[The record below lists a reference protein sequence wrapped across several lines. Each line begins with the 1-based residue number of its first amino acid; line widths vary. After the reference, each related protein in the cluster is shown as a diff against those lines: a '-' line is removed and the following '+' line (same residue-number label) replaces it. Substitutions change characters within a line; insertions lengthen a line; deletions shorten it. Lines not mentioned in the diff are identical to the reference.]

1 MTKVAVVDDHSVVL
15 AGLKFVLSRAEG
27 MQVVATAE
35 SAENI
40 IGFYE
45 KAKPDVLL
53 LDIRMPSVS
62 GLDALET
69 LRKSHPDAKVA
80 MLTTSELEEDIFRAL
95 KLGANGYIPKDSR
108 PSEIANAVKAIAA
121 GGTYVPEDIQRIFD
135 MRQGVKSL
143 SARELSIIQ
152 LAAKGFSSPEVAEML
167 GISVNS
173 VKTHFRHI
181 FEKMD
186 VSDRTEAVTL
196 AISRG
201 IIENY
206 PPRD

>member
-1 MTKVAVVDDHSVVL
+1 MTKVAVVDDHGVVL

-27 MQVVATAE
+27 MEVVATAE
-35 SAENI
+35 SAEDI
-40 IGFYE
+40 LGFYE

-108 PSEIANAVKAIAA
+108 PAEIAKAVRKIAS
-121 GGTYVPEDIQRIFD
+121 GGRYIPEDIQRIFD

-143 SARELSIIQ
+143 SAREISIIQ

-201 IIENY
+201 IIEN
-206 PPRD
+206 

>member
-1 MTKVAVVDDHSVVL
+1 MTKVAVVDDHGVVL

-27 MQVVATAE
+27 MEVVATAE
-35 SAENI
+35 SAEDI
-40 IGFYE
+40 LGFYE

-53 LDIRMPSVS
+53 LDIRMPLVS

-108 PSEIANAVKAIAA
+108 PAEIAKAVREIAS
-121 GGTYVPEDIQRIFD
+121 GGRYIPEDIQRIFD

-143 SARELSIIQ
+143 SAREISIIQ

-201 IIENY
+201 IIEN
-206 PPRD
+206 

>member
-35 SAENI
+35 SAEDI
-40 IGFYE
+40 LGFYE
-45 KAKPDVLL
+45 EHRPDVLL

-108 PSEIANAVKAIAA
+108 PAEIAKAVREIAS
-121 GGTYVPEDIQRIFD
+121 GGRYIPEDIQRIFD

-143 SARELSIIQ
+143 SAREISIIQ

-201 IIENY
+201 IIEN
-206 PPRD
+206 

>member
-15 AGLKFVLSRAEG
+15 AGIKFVLSRAEG
-27 MQVVATAE
+27 MEVVATAE
-35 SAENI
+35 SAEDI
-40 IGFYE
+40 LGFYE

-108 PSEIANAVKAIAA
+108 PSEIAKAVREIAS
-121 GGTYVPEDIQRIFD
+121 GGRYIPEDIQRIFD

-143 SARELSIIQ
+143 SAREISIIQ

-201 IIENY
+201 IIEN
-206 PPRD
+206 

>member
-27 MQVVATAE
+27 MEVVATAE
-35 SAENI
+35 SAEDI
-40 IGFYE
+40 LGFYE

-108 PSEIANAVKAIAA
+108 PAEIAKAVREIAS
-121 GGTYVPEDIQRIFD
+121 GGRYIPEDIQRIFD

-201 IIENY
+201 IIEN
-206 PPRD
+206 

>member
-27 MQVVATAE
+27 MEVVATAE
-35 SAENI
+35 SAEDI
-40 IGFYE
+40 LGFYE

-62 GLDALET
+62 GLDALDT

-108 PSEIANAVKAIAA
+108 PAEIAKAVREIAS
-121 GGTYVPEDIQRIFD
+121 GGRYIPEDIQRIFD

-152 LAAKGFSSPEVAEML
+152 LAAKGFSNPEVGEML

-186 VSDRTEAVTL
+186 VNDRMEAVTL

-201 IIENY
+201 VIES
-206 PPRD
+206 

>member
-27 MQVVATAE
+27 MEVVATAE
-35 SAENI
+35 SAEDI
-40 IGFYE
+40 LGFYE

-152 LAAKGFSSPEVAEML
+152 LAAKGFSNPEVGEML

-186 VSDRTEAVTL
+186 VSDRMEAVTL

-201 IIENY
+201 IIE
-206 PPRD
+206 R

>member
-1 MTKVAVVDDHSVVL
+1 MTKVAVVDDHGVVL

-27 MQVVATAE
+27 MEVVATAE
-35 SAENI
+35 SAEDI
-40 IGFYE
+40 LGFYE

-108 PSEIANAVKAIAA
+108 PAEIAKAVREIAS
-121 GGTYVPEDIQRIFD
+121 GGRYIPEDIQRIFD

-143 SARELSIIQ
+143 SAREISIIQ

-186 VSDRTEAVTL
+186 VGDRMEAVTL

-201 IIENY
+201 IIGS
-206 PPRD
+206 

>member
-1 MTKVAVVDDHSVVL
+1 MTKVAVVDDHGVVL

-35 SAENI
+35 SAEDI
-40 IGFYE
+40 LGFYE

-62 GLDALET
+62 GLDALDT

-108 PSEIANAVKAIAA
+108 PAEIAKAVREIAS
-121 GGTYVPEDIQRIFD
+121 GGRYIPEDIQRIFD

-201 IIENY
+201 IIEN
-206 PPRD
+206 

>member
-35 SAENI
+35 SAEDI
-40 IGFYE
+40 LGFYE
-45 KAKPDVLL
+45 EHRPDVLL

-69 LRKSHPDAKVA
+69 LRKAHPDAKVA

-108 PSEIANAVKAIAA
+108 PAEIAKAVREIAS
-121 GGTYVPEDIQRIFD
+121 GGRYIPDDIQRIFE

-201 IIENY
+201 IIEN
-206 PPRD
+206 

>member
-1 MTKVAVVDDHSVVL
+1 MTKVAVVDDHGVVL

-27 MQVVATAE
+27 MQVVATSE
-35 SAENI
+35 SADDI
-40 IGFYE
+40 LHFYE
-45 KAKPDVLL
+45 SNKPDVLL
-53 LDIRMPSVS
+53 LDIRMPVVS

-69 LRKSHPDAKVA
+69 IRRAHPDAKVA

-108 PSEIANAVKAIAA
+108 PSEIAKAVKTIA
-121 GGTYVPEDIQRIFD
+121 GGGKYIPDNIQRIFD
-135 MRQGVKSL
+135 MRQEVKSL
-143 SARELSIIQ
+143 SARELSILQ
-152 LAAKGFSSPEVAEML
+152 LAAKGFSNPEVADML

-186 VSDRTEAVTL
+186 VNDRMEAVTL

-201 IIENY
+201 IIES
-206 PPRD
+206 

>member
-1 MTKVAVVDDHSVVL
+1 MTKVAVVDDHGVVL

-27 MQVVATAE
+27 MEVVATAE
-35 SAENI
+35 SADDI
-40 IGFYE
+40 LGFYE

-53 LDIRMPSVS
+53 LDIRMPTVS

-108 PSEIANAVKAIAA
+108 PAEIAKAVREIAS
-121 GGTYVPEDIQRIFD
+121 GGRYIPEDIQRIFD

-143 SARELSIIQ
+143 SAREISIIQ

-201 IIENY
+201 IIEN
-206 PPRD
+206 

>member
-15 AGLKFVLSRAEG
+15 AGIKFVLSRAEG
-27 MQVVATAE
+27 MEVVATAE
-35 SAENI
+35 SAEDI
-40 IGFYE
+40 LGFYE

-108 PSEIANAVKAIAA
+108 PAEIAKAGREIAS
-121 GGTYVPEDIQRIFD
+121 GGRYIPEDIQRIFD

-143 SARELSIIQ
+143 SAREISIIQ

-201 IIENY
+201 IIEN
-206 PPRD
+206 

>member
-1 MTKVAVVDDHSVVL
+1 MTKVAVVDDHGVVL

-27 MQVVATAE
+27 MEVVATAE
-35 SAENI
+35 SAEDI
-40 IGFYE
+40 LGFYE

-53 LDIRMPSVS
+53 LDIRIPSVS

-108 PSEIANAVKAIAA
+108 PAEIAKAVREIAS
-121 GGTYVPEDIQRIFD
+121 GGRYIPEDIQRIFD

-201 IIENY
+201 IIEN
-206 PPRD
+206 

>member
-186 VSDRTEAVTL
+186 VSDRMEAVTL

-201 IIENY
+201 IIE
-206 PPRD
+206 R

>member
-35 SAENI
+35 SAEDI
-40 IGFYE
+40 LGFYE

-108 PSEIANAVKAIAA
+108 PAEIAKAVREIAS
-121 GGTYVPEDIQRIFD
+121 GGRYIPEDIQRIFD

-143 SARELSIIQ
+143 SARELSILQ

-186 VSDRTEAVTL
+186 VSDRTEAVAL

-201 IIENY
+201 IIEN
-206 PPRD
+206 

>member
-1 MTKVAVVDDHSVVL
+1 MTKVAVVDDHGVVL

-27 MQVVATAE
+27 MEVVATAE
-35 SAENI
+35 SAEDI
-40 IGFYE
+40 LGFYE

-108 PSEIANAVKAIAA
+108 PAEIAKAVREIAS
-121 GGTYVPEDIQRIFD
+121 GG
-135 MRQGVKSL
+135 QGVKSL
-143 SARELSIIQ
+143 SAREISIIQ

-201 IIENY
+201 IIEN
-206 PPRD
+206 

>member
-1 MTKVAVVDDHSVVL
+1 MTKVAVVDDHGVVL

-27 MQVVATAE
+27 MEVVATAE
-35 SAENI
+35 SADDI

-45 KAKPDVLL
+45 KTNPDVLL

-69 LRKSHPDAKVA
+69 LRKVHPDAKVA

-108 PSEIANAVKAIAA
+108 PAEIAKAVREIAS
-121 GGTYVPEDIQRIFD
+121 GGRYIPDDIQRIFE

-152 LAAKGFSSPEVAEML
+152 LAAKGFSNPEVGEML

-186 VSDRTEAVTL
+186 VNDRMEAVTL

-201 IIENY
+201 IIEN
-206 PPRD
+206 

>member
-1 MTKVAVVDDHSVVL
+1 MTKVAVVDDHGVVL

-35 SAENI
+35 SAEDI
-40 IGFYE
+40 LGFYE

-108 PSEIANAVKAIAA
+108 PAEIAKAVREIAS
-121 GGTYVPEDIQRIFD
+121 GGRYIPEDIQRIFD

-143 SARELSIIQ
+143 SARELSILQ

-201 IIENY
+201 IIE
-206 PPRD
+206 R

>member
-1 MTKVAVVDDHSVVL
+1 MTKVAVVDDHGVVL

-27 MQVVATAE
+27 MEVVATAE
-35 SAENI
+35 SAEDI
-40 IGFYE
+40 LGFYE

-152 LAAKGFSSPEVAEML
+152 LAAKGFSNPEVAEML

-186 VSDRTEAVTL
+186 VNDRMEAVTL

-201 IIENY
+201 IIEH
-206 PPRD
+206 

>member
-1 MTKVAVVDDHSVVL
+1 MTKVAVVDDHGVVL

-27 MQVVATAE
+27 MEVVATAE
-35 SAENI
+35 SADDI
-40 IGFYE
+40 LGFYE

-108 PSEIANAVKAIAA
+108 PAEIAKAVREIAS
-121 GGTYVPEDIQRIFD
+121 GGRYIPEDIQRIFD

-143 SARELSIIQ
+143 SAREISIIQ

-201 IIENY
+201 IIEN
-206 PPRD
+206 

>member
-27 MQVVATAE
+27 MEVVATAE
-35 SAENI
+35 TAEDI
-40 IGFYE
+40 LGFYE

-108 PSEIANAVKAIAA
+108 PAEIAKAVREIAS
-121 GGTYVPEDIQRIFD
+121 GGRYIPEDIQRIFD

-143 SARELSIIQ
+143 SAREISIIQ

-201 IIENY
+201 IIEN
-206 PPRD
+206 

>member
-1 MTKVAVVDDHSVVL
+1 MTKVAVVDDHGVVL

-27 MQVVATAE
+27 MEVVATAE
-35 SAENI
+35 CAEDI
-40 IGFYE
+40 LGFYE

-108 PSEIANAVKAIAA
+108 PAEIAKAVRKC
-121 GGTYVPEDIQRIFD
+121 
-135 MRQGVKSL
+135 
-143 SARELSIIQ
+143 
-152 LAAKGFSSPEVAEML
+152 
-167 GISVNS
+167 
-173 VKTHFRHI
+173 
-181 FEKMD
+181 
-186 VSDRTEAVTL
+186 VSHMC
-196 AISRG
+196 
-201 IIENY
+201 
-206 PPRD
+206 